1 MTSNKKTRQDF
12 INENRQLRK
21 HNLEMDKVNNK
32 LVAEI
37 ARLNCELQESK
48 TIINTLKDELLKTQM
63 ELMQSKIKG

>member
-21 HNLEMDKVNNK
+21 HNLEMEKVNNK

-48 TIINTLKDELLKTQM
+48 TIINTLKNELLKTQM
-63 ELMQSKIKG
+63 ELMQNKIKG

>member
-21 HNLEMDKVNNK
+21 LNLEMEKVNNK
-32 LVAEI
+32 LEAEI

-48 TIINTLKDELLKTQM
+48 TLINTLKDELLKTQM
-63 ELMQSKIKG
+63 ELMQRKIKG